1 MFYRF
6 IVSISVALILTS
18 CAQSALTSLSFPF
31 SEPEINIDAALG
43 RDEWA
48 KAVTLNGLI
57 APWENDN
64 PDQTK
69 FKAFI
74 SENYFNFIFQ
84 VEDNTLITQPFE
96 KELSV
101 AGGDRV
107 ELFFASN
114 RSLNNYY
121 CVEMDPNGN
130 ILDYS
135 AENYRKFNEQWDFS
149 SIEVSTKTTES
160 GYVVEGKIA
169 LLELENLGIGNSF
182 YLGVFRADFKNS
194 KSKEVSWYSWVKPQK
209 SSPDFHIPSAF
220 GKVSFAK

>member
-18 CAQSALTSLSFPF
+18 CAQSAHTSLSFPF
-31 SEPEINIDAALG
+31 SEPEINIDADLG

-107 ELFFASN
+107 ELFLQVTGALTIITAWRWIPMVTSWIIRRRIIVN
-114 RSLNNYY
+114 SMNNGIS
-121 CVEMDPNGN
+121 V
-130 ILDYS
+130 
-135 AENYRKFNEQWDFS
+135 
-149 SIEVSTKTTES
+149 
-160 GYVVEGKIA
+160 A
-169 LLELENLGIGNSF
+169 LK
-182 YLGVFRADFKNS
+182 YLPKQQNQVM
-194 KSKEVSWYSWVKPQK
+194 
-209 SSPDFHIPSAF
+209 
-220 GKVSFAK
+220 